1 MANSRPAQFT
11 SYDAA
16 CRYAKDLAFRQGA
29 VRAVGLFAPGKWLVG
44 TVRQLGEEM
53 GLEPLVRF
61 GTARQVRRTLEE
73 RKQIYTY
80 VNNTGDVKKTA
91 LKFQCSESNVYR
103 IIQEMRA
110 KK

>member
-1 MANSRPAQFT
+1 MANSRPAHFT
-11 SYDAA
+11 SYEAA
-16 CRYAKDLAFRQGA
+16 YKYAKDLAFRQGA
-29 VRAVGLFAPGKWLVG
+29 VRAVGLFKPGQWLVG

-53 GLEPLVRF
+53 GLEPLVRV

-73 RKQIYTY
+73 RKQIFTY

-91 LKFQCSESNVYR
+91 KKFGCSESNVYR
-103 IIQEMRA
+103 IIQEMRN